1 MNTGTNQ
8 EAKMSAPITVAQLK
22 RQFKVTP
29 AGAGKYGSVY
39 KPAGNAGRNVKQMSE
54 AKLLAIVLTP
64 PQTADEM
71 QLHDRAIV
79 EAADRIAR
87 QAQEP
92 VR

>member
-1 MNTGTNQ
+1 MG
-8 EAKMSAPITVAQLK
+8 
-22 RQFKVTP
+22 
-29 AGAGKYGSVY
+29 
-39 KPAGNAGRNVKQMSE
+39 E

-64 PQTADEM
+64 PRTADEM